1 MTSISEVADILDL
14 DQILD
19 QTCSLARSVGEIQKA
34 NLSGRNLGIAIGNP
48 QVLTW

>member
-34 NLSGRNLGIAIGNP
+34 NLGSEDRNSHKILRC
-48 QVLTW
+48 